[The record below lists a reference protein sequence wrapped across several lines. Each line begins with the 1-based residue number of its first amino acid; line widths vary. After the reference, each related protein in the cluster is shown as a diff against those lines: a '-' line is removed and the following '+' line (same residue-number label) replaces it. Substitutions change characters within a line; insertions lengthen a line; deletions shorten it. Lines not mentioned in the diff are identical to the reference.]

1 MSVIAGTHT
10 EAADGFA
17 ERLHADPAKALV
29 MSSISE
35 LVGRG
40 HAEWRTLRN
49 GDVELR
55 LATGEVFLLGERSVT
70 RTA

>member
-1 MSVIAGTHT
+1 
-10 EAADGFA
+10 
-17 ERLHADPAKALV
+17 

-35 LVGRG
+35 FVSRG

-55 LATGEVFLLGERSVT
+55 LVGGAVFLPGDRSVT